1 MRFCGV
7 AVVVLVLVLVCWC
20 WCRRRRAAP
29 LLLRR
34 PASRSSPGAYPD
46 GWQPSP
52 SRRTTTRRCCIAAA
66 PLLPSP
72 RTPCRTALPSS
83 ACRAALRSCYR
94 RRRCC
99 SAAGCSGCSAP
110 TEACAVLACRVWTW
124 YTYLHTRL
132 YLSIL
137 VCDIIYTWRLEGV
150 GTLSRRRRRGGCR
163 QLQATTDFF
172 LQLVVAVRLV
182 RRMACVDARA

>member
-1 MRFCGV
+1 MAAV
-7 AVVVLVLVLVCWC
+7 AL
-20 WCRRRRAAP
+20 ATHHHP
-29 LLLRR
+29 SLLH
-34 PASRSSPGAYPD
+34 
-46 GWQPSP
+46 
-52 SRRTTTRRCCIAAA
+52 
-66 PLLPSP
+66 
-72 RTPCRTALPSS
+72 
-83 ACRAALRSCYR
+83 
-94 RRRCC
+94 RCC
-99 SAAGCSGCSAP
+99 SAAPVAAHAVPHCAPEQRMPCRAPLLLPAAALLLGCRLQWLLSS
-110 TEACAVLACRVWTW
+110 EACAVLACRVWTW